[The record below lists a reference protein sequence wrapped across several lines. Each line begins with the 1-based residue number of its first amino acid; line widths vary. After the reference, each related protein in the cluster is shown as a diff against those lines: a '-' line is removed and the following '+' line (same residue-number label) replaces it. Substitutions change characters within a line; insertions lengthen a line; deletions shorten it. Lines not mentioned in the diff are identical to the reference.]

1 MAMGVSKTP
10 GKQSL
15 SDLSGECFMLIVQLR
30 SAKSID
36 DPAQLRERTK
46 AVLDRFDRGAR
57 DAGVERED
65 IENAKFALVAF
76 IDEAITGVNF
86 SQKDA
91 WLANPLQMELF
102 GRYDA
107 GEEFFKRLGELR
119 QRAQVYAHVLE
130 IYCMCLMLGYKGK
143 YAYQETAALRGLVD
157 DTKSDLR
164 RVKDGG
170 RTVMALSPHGKPED
184 RLTDVVYRDIPT
196 WVIGASAAAL
206 CVLFF
211 LIMSWFMTGSADAV
225 KNIIESVG

>member
-1 MAMGVSKTP
+1 MAPGSSKS
-10 GKQSL
+10 GSKQTL
-15 SDLSGECFMLIVQLR
+15 ADLSSECLMLILQLR
-30 SAKSID
+30 SAKTID

-46 AVLDRFDRGAR
+46 AVLERLDRAAR
-57 DAGVERED
+57 DAGFERED
-65 IENAKFALVAF
+65 VENSRFALVAF

-86 SQKDA
+86 IEKDA

-107 GEEFFKRLGELR
+107 GEEFFRRLNELR
-119 QRAQVYAHVLE
+119 QRPQVHAQVLE
-130 IYCMCLMLGYKGK
+130 VFSLCLMLGYKGK
-143 YAYQETAALRGLVD
+143 YAYQETAALRGLVE
-157 DTKSDLR
+157 DTKADLR

-170 RTVMALSPHGKPED
+170 RTSLLLSPHGKPED
-184 RLTDVVYRDIPT
+184 RLADVVYRDIPT

-211 LIMSWFMTGSADAV
+211 LIMSWLMTGSADSV

>member
-1 MAMGVSKTP
+1 MAPASSRSS
-10 GKQSL
+10 GKQTL
-15 SDLSGECFMLIVQLR
+15 ADLSSECLMLILQLR
-30 SAKSID
+30 SAKTID
-36 DPAQLRERTK
+36 DPVQLRERTK
-46 AVLDRFDRGAR
+46 AVLERLDRAAK
-57 DAGVERED
+57 DAGFERED
-65 IENAKFALVAF
+65 IENSRFALVAF

-86 SQKDA
+86 NEKDA

-107 GEEFFKRLGELR
+107 GEEFFRRLNELR
-119 QRAQVYAHVLE
+119 QRPQVHAQVLE
-130 IYCMCLMLGYKGK
+130 VFSLCLMLGYKGK

-157 DTKSDLR
+157 DTKADLR

-170 RTVMALSPHGKPED
+170 RTGLLLSPHGKPED
-184 RLTDVVYRDIPT
+184 RLADVVYRDIPT

-211 LIMSWFMTGSADAV
+211 LIMSWLMTGSADTV